1 MTAIAK
7 MANGNDAF
15 EAALAD
21 QYDRILATLANK
33 LETGVDEL
41 KAHQIP
47 LALAIIQDK
56 RAALRGKPSSFTA
69 TLTLKGEVGPEQIR
83 ARLTGKVSEPT
94 RKELPILNQE
104 PIEIQSQEGK
114 LGVGTQSVSSPRQ
127 TRQNLPSALVEL
139 PDPRPDCTKQPRI
152 DCQSIGDTTQTID
165 VQ

>member
-33 LETGVDEL
+33 LETDVEEL

-83 ARLTGKVSEPT
+83 ARLTGKAIETAVET
-94 RKELPILNQE
+94 R
-104 PIEIQSQEGK
+104 S
-114 LGVGTQSVSSPRQ
+114 QSVSKGTLTKLGSP
-127 TRQNLPSALVEL
+127 NSPALVEL
-139 PDPRPDCTKQPRI
+139 PDPRPDCTQQPRI

>member
-1 MTAIAK
+1 MTALAK
-7 MANGNDAF
+7 MAGGNDAF

-33 LETGVDEL
+33 LETDVDEL

-83 ARLTGKVSEPT
+83 ARLTGKIVEPT
-94 RKELPILNQE
+94 RKELPSE
-104 PIEIQSQEGK
+104 TVVETAS
-114 LGVGTQSVSSPRQ
+114 QSVSPPRQ

-139 PDPRPDCTKQPRI
+139 PDPRPDCTPRATI
-152 DCQSIGDTTQTID
+152 DCQSIGDTSQTID
-165 VQ
+165 MQ